1 MDEKTEELRDIFID
15 ATGAD
20 TVTERQEESHG
31 SLTDE
36 NDADVDSRLRE
47 LVDTMRE
54 RYDFDSDLDE
64 DALVGVVR
72 GFHDDADDAT
82 LAADVDASEDEVF
95 AARMDLHL
103 VRESDRETPEV
114 PFEFEAIEELVVEG
128 ADTDEM
134 VETLDADRETVDH
147 YRRVAE
153 ADAEATRASDRFR
166 DEFAEL
172 LTDSE
177 LEGRLA
183 HDARED
189 GLEEATEDIE
199 TDVSF

>member
-15 ATGAD
+15 ATGED

-31 SLTDE
+31 SLTEED
-36 NDADVDSRLRE
+36 DGDVDARLRE

-54 RYDFDSDLDE
+54 RYDFESTLDR
-64 DALVGVVR
+64 DGLVTVVR
-72 GFHDDADDAT
+72 GFYDDEDDADIAGD
-82 LAADVDASEDEVF
+82 LDVSPEGVF
-95 AARMDLHL
+95 DARMDLHL
-103 VRESDRETPEV
+103 VREDDRSP
-114 PFEFEAIEELVVEG
+114 PFEYEALHDLVVEG
-128 ADTDEM
+128 ADTEEM
-134 VETLDADRETVDH
+134 AETLDADPETVDH

-153 ADAEATRASDRFR
+153 TEVEATRASNRFR

-177 LEGRLA
+177 LSGRLA
-183 HDARED
+183 HDAQED